1 MAETFDSA
9 SIIVNE
15 AFNNLEEKLDDYI
28 QKASELYKDYSPR
41 EQEILII
48 NAIRGLVVDKF
59 NSTREKG
66 LSGEQ
71 INEIRKKADHFI
83 ENYFKRIFRET
94 GKIT

>member
-1 MAETFDSA
+1 
-9 SIIVNE
+9 
-15 AFNNLEEKLDDYI
+15 
-28 QKASELYKDYSPR
+28 
-41 EQEILII
+41 
-48 NAIRGLVVDKF
+48 VDKF

-83 ENYFKRIFRET
+83 ENYFKRMFRET